1 LIIATSVSISLTF
14 AQLGDNATQN
24 LAILSKQS
32 ANATSTFDNQ
42 MASGALSQ
50 CGELGTNTTRH
61 FTPNDVYICGI
72 GCGNARDNLMS
83 MNNTDYNKRLQQYD
97 TSCGNDFVTE
107 HLEPRP

>member
-1 LIIATSVSISLTF
+1 
-14 AQLGDNATQN
+14 
-24 LAILSKQS
+24 
-32 ANATSTFDNQ
+32 
-42 MASGALSQ
+42 MASGVLSH

-83 MNNTDYNKRLQQYD
+83 MNNTDYNKRLQQYN